1 MGRRNCSRD
10 LKSNINFELSIS
22 YCCGNPDMNLCS
34 SGSIQ
39 DKPSLGARMMRAAK
53 RNTSLFTVKAFS
65 MPFSIFLHR
74 LEVATRER
82 TWAHILRLFSIYATR
97 RFKFK
102 NTHTKSIIF
111 EKIPEISTLVVRID
125 IYYIDRY
132 LTNSPPTTP
141 FFIFSL
147 NGAQCQAG

>member
-1 MGRRNCSRD
+1 
-10 LKSNINFELSIS
+10 
-22 YCCGNPDMNLCS
+22 MNLGS

-53 RNTSLFTVKAFS
+53 RNTSLFTVHTVVKAFS
-65 MPFSIFLHR
+65 MPFSIFLPVR

-111 EKIPEISTLVVRID
+111 EKIPEITRRVARRID

>member
-1 MGRRNCSRD
+1 
-10 LKSNINFELSIS
+10 
-22 YCCGNPDMNLCS
+22 MNLGS

-53 RNTSLFTVKAFS
+53 RNTSLFLKAFS
-65 MPFSIFLHR
+65 MPFSFYR

-132 LTNSPPTTP
+132 LTYSPPTTP